1 MGADADLYL
10 KLNNAMEEY
19 NDIGRQRQ
27 LIENSRSG
35 FQSPEEI
42 PSDMRE
48 QELQL
53 ASKKLDQKE
62 KELYNFLS
70 PYLNKQKEVVYPKNI
85 EKGLQILEDQER
97 LRKSKSNLEMKNIP
111 SVGDDTLSTD
121 NLSFERSNKNI
132 NKKIEQLESEKLL
145 YGSEIDKNMTPELM
159 DVIYESGA
167 RGGAA
172 EGGRIGLSGGGW
184 T

>member
-10 KLNNAMEEY
+10 KLNDAMEEY
-19 NDIGRQRQ
+19 NDIERQRQ
-27 LIENSRSG
+27 LIENSRLN

-70 PYLNKQKEVVYPKNI
+70 PYLNKQKEVVYPKNV
-85 EKGLQILEDQER
+85 EKGLQILEDQEK
-97 LRKSKSNLEMKNIP
+97 LRKARSNLEMQNIP
-111 SVGDDTLSTD
+111 SIEGDMPLTN
-121 NLSFERSNKNI
+121 NLSFDKSKENI
-132 NKKIEQLESEKLL
+132 NKKIEELESKKPLF
-145 YGSEIDKNMTPELM
+145 GSEIDKNMTN
-159 DVIYESGA
+159 
-167 RGGAA
+167 
-172 EGGRIGLSGGGW
+172 RIIRRRW